1 MDYSTQITEALE
13 ALSWLEASGVFF
25 GLLYIYLAAKENIW
39 CWPAG
44 LVSVIIYIFIC
55 IDAKLYAETALQF
68 YYLGTSLYGW
78 YHWQNQKTKEELPI
92 STMSAR
98 EHFLFIGLGA
108 IITLGV
114 GYGLTTYT
122 DASIPYIDS
131 FTTVFSLFTTW
142 LVTRKVLE
150 NWLYWIIVDSVG
162 AYQYFY
168 KELYLTSFLF
178 ALYVVIVV
186 FGYIKWRK
194 IYLQKY
200 A

>member
-1 MDYSTQITEALE
+1 MDYTSQILAAVKAFTILE
-13 ALSWLEASGVFF
+13 ATGVAF

-44 LVSVIIYIFIC
+44 LVSVIIYVFIC
-55 IDAKLYAETALQF
+55 FEAKLYAEVGLQF
-68 YYLGTSLYGW
+68 YYLGASLYGW
-78 YHWQNQKTKEELPI
+78 YHWNRQADQEALPI
-92 STMSAR
+92 STLTIKQHA
-98 EHFLFIGLGA
+98 LFIGIGTIVTIVLGY
-108 IITLGV
+108 L
-114 GYGLTTYT
+114 LSEHT

-131 FTTVFSLFTTW
+131 FTTIFSLLTTI

-178 ALYVVIVV
+178 ALYVIIVV

-194 IYLQKY
+194 IYRQKY